1 LPIKYDG
8 KASAKRFATSIALQ
22 SSKPIKYP
30 KKQST
35 IQYSIATEKK
45 YKRYLTSIMKR
56 FENIV
61 KDEIF
66 PNLNRWKQDQKF
78 LIDST
83 DYTTDSS
90 TIKYD
95 AWEDELDDVNKQYI
109 DAQTRLKEQDQ
120 ESILEEL
127 FLIGS
132 AVYGFTSKQWD
143 KVVQSVFGVTV
154 PTVDAWESLFV
165 NQWVK
170 NNVNLITGLSEEY
183 RKAIYNSVSNGITTK
198 QTVASLKEDLK
209 KINKKFTDTRVNL
222 IARDQVS
229 KLHGQVVEQKQLD
242 VGVSWYTWITAF
254 DERVRSR
261 HKPLHDKLCKWNNV
275 TIYST
280 DGGKT
285 WQSRSS
291 IGAVSLHPGQDYQC
305 RCYAEAY
312 WNEVIEDVNKQ
323 IIA

>member
-1 LPIKYDG
+1 MPIKYDG

-35 IQYSIATEKK
+35 IQYPIAIEKK

-78 LIDST
+78 LIDSI
-83 DYTTDSS
+83 DYSTDSS
-90 TIKYD
+90 IIKYD

-109 DAQTRLKEQDQ
+109 DTQTRLKEQEK

-154 PTVDAWESLFV
+154 PTVDAWESPFI

-229 KLHGQVVEQKQLD
+229 KLHSQVVEQKQRD
-242 VGVSWYTWITAF
+242 VGVSWYIWITAF

-291 IGAVSLHPGQDYQC
+291 IGAVELHPGQDYQC

-312 WNEVIEDVNKQ
+312 WNEVIADVNKQ